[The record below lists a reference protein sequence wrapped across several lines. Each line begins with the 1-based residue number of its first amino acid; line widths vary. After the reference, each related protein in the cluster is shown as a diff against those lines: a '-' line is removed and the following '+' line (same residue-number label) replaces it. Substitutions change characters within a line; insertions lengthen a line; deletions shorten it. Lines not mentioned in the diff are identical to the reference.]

1 MGRKKNV
8 LATIMQGFAI
18 TCLVS
23 VLWMIVG
30 YSLAFTDGG
39 AVNAYIGGFSRF
51 FLAGMSL
58 DSVIGTIPES
68 VFMTFQ
74 MTFAIITPALI
85 CGSFADRMKFSA
97 LMWFMRSEEHTSELQ
112 SLMRISYAD
121 FCLKKKNTNKQ

>member
-1 MGRKKNV
+1 
-8 LATIMQGFAI
+8 
-18 TCLVS
+18 
-23 VLWMIVG
+23 MIVG

-97 LMWFMRSEEHTSELQ
+97 LMRSEEHTSELQ
-112 SLMRISYAD
+112 SLMRLSYAVS
-121 FCLKKKNTNKQ
+121 CLKKKTSTDVS

>member
-1 MGRKKNV
+1 ITIPGLALVYGGMVRKKNV
-8 LATIMQGFAI
+8 LATIMQSFAF

-30 YSLAFTDGG
+30 YSRAFTDGG

-85 CGSFADRMKFSA
+85 CGSFADRLKFSA
-97 LMWFMRSEEHTSELQ
+97 LMWFKIGRAHV
-112 SLMRISYAD
+112 
-121 FCLKKKNTNKQ
+121 